1 MVGGSSYLGREELL
15 VYLGGGQR
23 KTDNKLNRE
32 RKEERKKNG
41 RRRKRRGGRREREE
55 NERKKSKKVKEQNG
69 EREKF
74 NQTNKTN
81 KQNKL
86 NQNYYTIS
94 YLRLLC
100 FVEFAILISHLPSQ
114 FNSNQKKTSSI
125 FFYLL
130 FIISFSFFLSFVK
143 ITIQLIHSY

>member
-1 MVGGSSYLGREELL
+1 MGEE
-15 VYLGGGQR
+15 
-23 KTDNKLNRE
+23 E
-32 RKEERKKNG
+32 
-41 RRRKRRGGRREREE
+41 KRRGGRREREE
-55 NERKKSKKVKEQNG
+55 NERKKRKVKEQNG

-94 YLRLLC
+94 YLRPLC

-114 FNSNQKKTSSI
+114 FNSNQKKHHQ
-125 FFYLL
+125 FFFIY

>member
-1 MVGGSSYLGREELL
+1 M
-15 VYLGGGQR
+15 
-23 KTDNKLNRE
+23 KE
-32 RKEERKKNG
+32 R
-41 RRRKRRGGRREREE
+41 
-55 NERKKSKKVKEQNG
+55 KVKEQNG

-125 FFYLL
+125 FFLFTLLYLFL
-130 FIISFSFFLSFVK
+130 SFFLLLRLLFNYSTHIKF
-143 ITIQLIHSY
+143 TIYNGYRCNC